1 MTSNRLTIHTKDADY
16 MMWSEMVSNTPDN
29 LLFDFYNTGVD
40 MGYSEAEVEK
50 SCIKFTN
57 DVHSIQ
63 N

>member
-1 MTSNRLTIHTKDADY
+1 